1 MLRNLFLGLVGE
13 HGQSKLNGVMLVR
26 LRARL
31 NLALRG

>member
-1 MLRNLFLGLVGE
+1 MLRNLLLGLLGKL
-13 HGQSKLNGVMLVR
+13 GQSKLNGVMLVR